1 MKTLKIV
8 CFIACIILLGFHV
21 YSLDFE
27 DLSFKTN
34 RSPYLGILAM
44 TLVGL
49 SFLLRI
55 IKDRKNKG

>member
-1 MKTLKIV
+1 MKTFRII

-27 DLSFKTN
+27 DLGFKTN
-34 RSPYLGILAM
+34 RSPYLGILTM

-49 SFLLRI
+49 SFLPGI
-55 IKDRKNKG
+55 IKDRKNKD